1 MKSEERRKNMRLKH
15 WESHTDYFY
24 TIQKQKNNIFL
35 INIFESVAVTKF
47 VFINRNDK
55 TGATLDEYGNI
66 KLQSL
71 DIESDIEDLMWN
83 IIHWNSNK

>member
-1 MKSEERRKNMRLKH
+1 MQLKH

-35 INIFESVAVTKF
+35 INIFEDIAVTKF
-47 VFINRNDK
+47 VFINRNDR

-66 KLQSL
+66 KIQSL
-71 DIESDIEDLMWN
+71 DIESDVDELIWN
-83 IIHWNSNK
+83 IVTYKSN

>member
-1 MKSEERRKNMRLKH
+1 MKLKH

-24 TIQKQKNNIFL
+24 TIQKQENNTFL

-47 VFINRNDK
+47 IFINRNDR

-71 DIESDIEDLMWN
+71 DIESDIDELIWN
-83 IIHWNSNK
+83 IVTYKSN

>member
-1 MKSEERRKNMRLKH
+1 MQLKY

-71 DIESDIEDLMWN
+71 DIESDIDELIWN
-83 IIHWNSNK
+83 IIAYKSN

>member
-1 MKSEERRKNMRLKH
+1 MQLKH

-24 TIQKQKNNIFL
+24 TIQKQKNNTFL
-35 INIFESVAVTKF
+35 VNIFESVAVTKF
-47 VFINRNDK
+47 IFINRNDR

-71 DIESDIEDLMWN
+71 DIESSIDELIWN
-83 IIHWNSNK
+83 IVAYKSN